1 MSRKQDS
8 KYNAA
13 EAAIVT
19 FVEALGKLA
28 ANADMRTM
36 VRDAGAIS
44 PLVALLVSGT
54 GNVPGLAASVLRDL
68 ALHSGNRTA
77 ILESDGVAQLVRM
90 LHNESKVIASEAAD
104 ALRSLAA
111 NNGAVCKVVRDNGGI
126 KMLVKLAQGGKAAEA
141 ATGAISN
148 IAEADP
154 TSRQEIGDEGGV
166 AVLVS
171 LLVDGL
177 DNVGKEGGRAR
188 DTDWAYSHASEETSK
203 ALVQLSGHSSCVKR
217 MLDASIV
224 GPLVRLLLRAY
235 GHSQT
240 ASSNAASLL
249 VMLLTQHPSE
259 AMVQTLDA
267 FTLARKDESLVVASQ
282 GWSQAF
288 PDLKTLLHAAAE
300 KRLAAVEE
308 GNSSAAIQQAI
319 EIGRAVEIPDER
331 LEAAKATFQ
340 EFQDKRR
347 REKLA
352 AAAEERRSRK
362 EEERQ
367 RQLEREAAEAPAAED
382 VGKRSTRKAALNTG
396 AVKPASHTAALIK
409 KAEILS
415 AQAAQS
421 GTRSSEEQKL
431 AAEAATVTAMEGMNP
446 LVRERMLKKM
456 VRDGVLVPGATGI
469 LAEYATALGLLPSAS
484 LIPAEAQSLTPS
496 GRGALRGQMEYDG
509 NGGYRPKGD
518 LTGLMVSDDANEVQ
532 RRAANRAM
540 EKAKAQAAR
549 NDLASKAM
557 QRRLAMLGGPGKQV
571 PAEGDDYNEE
581 DDDDDDA
588 WTDGSSYDV
597 DEDEDE
603 AAAARAA
610 ALVGLPLGSNGG
622 AQQQPKKGFFGG
634 FFGKK
639 SDPPPNEGDA
649 GAEGPRKRRR
659 RRRRR
664 PKDGET
670 LGLSDGLPTS
680 AISSTA
686 DGFNLPSYMMPMFSK
701 MLVRPDEGQQL
712 FMLGGKDP
720 MKLDAWRKRWENKFT
735 HNDRHIYGAPTGGTT
750 TALGDRAMLDRN
762 KLSDSQS
769 IAGLTESQ
777 YAQLTR
783 GAYSA

>member
-28 ANADMRTM
+28 ANADMRTI

-154 TSRQEIGDEGGV
+154 TSRQEIGDAGGV

-188 DTDWAYSHASEETSK
+188 DTDWAYSNASEETSK

-224 GPLVRLLLRAY
+224 GPLVRLLLRAHR
-235 GHSQT
+235 HSQT
-240 ASSNAASLL
+240 ASGNAASLL
-249 VMLLTQHPSE
+249 VMLLTQHPNE

-288 PDLKTLLHAAAE
+288 PDLRTLLHAASE
-300 KRLAAVEE
+300 KRLALVEE

-319 EIGRAVEIPDER
+319 EIGRAVEMPDER
-331 LEAAKATFQ
+331 LDAAKATFQ

-352 AAAEERRSRK
+352 AAAEERRLRK

-382 VGKRSTRKAALNTG
+382 VGKRSNRKAALNTG
-396 AVKPASHTAALIK
+396 AVKPASQTAALIK

-415 AQAAQS
+415 AQAAQ
-421 GTRSSEEQKL
+421 GGARSSEEQKL

-518 LTGLMVSDDANEVQ
+518 LMGLMVSDDGNEVQ

-557 QRRLAMLGGPGKQV
+557 QRRLAMLGGLGNQV
-571 PAEGDDYNEE
+571 PAEGDEE
-581 DDDDDDA
+581 DDDDDA

-597 DEDEDE
+597 DEEEEE

-622 AQQQPKKGFFGG
+622 AQQQPKKSFFGG

-639 SDPPPNEGDA
+639 SDPSPNEGDA
-649 GAEGPRKRRR
+649 GAEGTRKRRR

-670 LGLSDGLPTS
+670 LCLSDGLPTS
-680 AISSTA
+680 ALSSTA

-720 MKLDAWRKRWENKFT
+720 MKLEAWRKRWENKFT

-750 TALGDRAMLDRN
+750 TALGDRSMLDRN
-762 KLSDSQS
+762 KLSESQS

-783 GAYSA
+783 SAYSA

>member
-28 ANADMRTM
+28 ANADMRTI

-154 TSRQEIGDEGGV
+154 TSRQEIGDAGGV

-188 DTDWAYSHASEETSK
+188 DTDWAYSNASEETSK

-224 GPLVRLLLRAY
+224 GPLVRLLLRAHR
-235 GHSQT
+235 HSQT
-240 ASSNAASLL
+240 ASGNAASLL
-249 VMLLTQHPSE
+249 VMLLTQHPNE

-288 PDLKTLLHAAAE
+288 PDLRTLLHAAAE

-319 EIGRAVEIPDER
+319 EIGRAVEMPDER
-331 LEAAKATFQ
+331 LDAAKATFQ

-352 AAAEERRSRK
+352 AAAEERRLRK

-382 VGKRSTRKAALNTG
+382 VGKRSNRKAALNTG
-396 AVKPASHTAALIK
+396 AVKPASQTAALIK

-415 AQAAQS
+415 AQAAQ
-421 GTRSSEEQKL
+421 GGARSSEEQKL

-518 LTGLMVSDDANEVQ
+518 LMGLMVSDDGNEVQ

-557 QRRLAMLGGPGKQV
+557 QRRLAMLGGLGNQV
-571 PAEGDDYNEE
+571 PAEGDEE
-581 DDDDDDA
+581 DDDDDA

-597 DEDEDE
+597 DEEEEE

-622 AQQQPKKGFFGG
+622 AQQQPKKSFFGG

-639 SDPPPNEGDA
+639 SDPSPNEGDA
-649 GAEGPRKRRR
+649 GAEGTRKRRR

-670 LGLSDGLPTS
+670 LCLSDGLPTS
-680 AISSTA
+680 ALSSTA

-720 MKLDAWRKRWENKFT
+720 MKLEAWRKRWENKFT

-750 TALGDRAMLDRN
+750 TALGDRSMLDRN
-762 KLSDSQS
+762 KLSESQS

-783 GAYSA
+783 SAYSA

>member
-1 MSRKQDS
+1 M
-8 KYNAA
+8 
-13 EAAIVT
+13 T

-154 TSRQEIGDEGGV
+154 TSRQEIGDAGGV

-188 DTDWAYSHASEETSK
+188 DTDWAYSNASEETSK

-224 GPLVRLLLRAY
+224 GPLVRLLLRAHR
-235 GHSQT
+235 HSQT

-288 PDLKTLLHAAAE
+288 PDLRTLLHAAAE
-300 KRLAAVEE
+300 KRLVAVEE

-319 EIGRAVEIPDER
+319 EIGRAVEMPDER
-331 LEAAKATFQ
+331 LDAAKATFQ

-352 AAAEERRSRK
+352 AAAEERRLRK

-382 VGKRSTRKAALNTG
+382 VGKRSNRKAALNTG
-396 AVKPASHTAALIK
+396 AVKPASQTAALIK

-415 AQAAQS
+415 AQAAQ
-421 GTRSSEEQKL
+421 GGARSSEEQKL

-518 LTGLMVSDDANEVQ
+518 LMGLMVSDDGNEVQ

-557 QRRLAMLGGPGKQV
+557 QRRLAMLGGLGNQV
-571 PAEGDDYNEE
+571 PAEGDEE
-581 DDDDDDA
+581 DDDDDA

-597 DEDEDE
+597 DEEEEE

-622 AQQQPKKGFFGG
+622 AQQQPKKSFFGG

-639 SDPPPNEGDA
+639 SDPSPNEGDA
-649 GAEGPRKRRR
+649 GAEGTRKRRR

-670 LGLSDGLPTS
+670 LCLSDGLPTS
-680 AISSTA
+680 ALSSTA

-720 MKLDAWRKRWENKFT
+720 MKLEAWRKRWENKFT

-750 TALGDRAMLDRN
+750 TALGDRSMLDRN
-762 KLSDSQS
+762 KLSESQS

-783 GAYSA
+783 SAYSA

>member
-1 MSRKQDS
+1 M
-8 KYNAA
+8 
-13 EAAIVT
+13 T

-154 TSRQEIGDEGGV
+154 TSRQEIGDAGGV

-188 DTDWAYSHASEETSK
+188 DTDWAYSNASEETSK

-224 GPLVRLLLRAY
+224 GPLVRLLLRAHR
-235 GHSQT
+235 HSQT

-288 PDLKTLLHAAAE
+288 PDLRTLLHAAAE

-319 EIGRAVEIPDER
+319 EIGRAVEMPDER
-331 LEAAKATFQ
+331 LDAAKATFQ

-352 AAAEERRSRK
+352 AAAEERRLRK

-382 VGKRSTRKAALNTG
+382 VGKRSNRKAALNTG
-396 AVKPASHTAALIK
+396 AVKPASQTAALIK

-415 AQAAQS
+415 AQAAQ
-421 GTRSSEEQKL
+421 GGARSSEEQKL

-518 LTGLMVSDDANEVQ
+518 LMGLMVSDDGNEVQ

-557 QRRLAMLGGPGKQV
+557 QRRLAMLGGLGNQV
-571 PAEGDDYNEE
+571 PAEGDEE
-581 DDDDDDA
+581 DDDDDA

-597 DEDEDE
+597 DEEEEE

-622 AQQQPKKGFFGG
+622 AQQQPKKSVFGG

-639 SDPPPNEGDA
+639 SDPSPNEGDA
-649 GAEGPRKRRR
+649 GAEGTRKRRR

-670 LGLSDGLPTS
+670 LCLSDGLPTS
-680 AISSTA
+680 ALSSTA

-720 MKLDAWRKRWENKFT
+720 MKLEAWRKRWENKFT

-750 TALGDRAMLDRN
+750 TALGDRSMLDRN
-762 KLSDSQS
+762 KLSESQS

-777 YAQLTR
+777 YESQYAQLTR
-783 GAYSA
+783 SAYSA

>member
-1 MSRKQDS
+1 M
-8 KYNAA
+8 
-13 EAAIVT
+13 T

-154 TSRQEIGDEGGV
+154 TSRQEIGDAGGV

-188 DTDWAYSHASEETSK
+188 DTDWAYSNASEETSK

-224 GPLVRLLLRAY
+224 GPLVRLLLRAHR
-235 GHSQT
+235 HSQT

-288 PDLKTLLHAAAE
+288 PDLRTLLHAAAE

-319 EIGRAVEIPDER
+319 EIGRAVEMPDER
-331 LEAAKATFQ
+331 LDAAKATFQ

-352 AAAEERRSRK
+352 AAAEERRLRK

-382 VGKRSTRKAALNTG
+382 VGKRSNRKAALNTG
-396 AVKPASHTAALIK
+396 AVKPASQTAALIK

-415 AQAAQS
+415 AQAAQ
-421 GTRSSEEQKL
+421 GGARSSEEQKL

-518 LTGLMVSDDANEVQ
+518 LMGLMVSDDGNEVQ

-557 QRRLAMLGGPGKQV
+557 QRRLAMLGGLGNQV
-571 PAEGDDYNEE
+571 PAEGDEE
-581 DDDDDDA
+581 DDDDDA

-597 DEDEDE
+597 DEEEEE

-622 AQQQPKKGFFGG
+622 AQQQPKKSFFGG

-639 SDPPPNEGDA
+639 SDPSPNEGDA
-649 GAEGPRKRRR
+649 GAEGTRKRRR

-670 LGLSDGLPTS
+670 LCLSDGLPTS
-680 AISSTA
+680 ALSSTA

-720 MKLDAWRKRWENKFT
+720 MKLEAWRKRWENKFT

-750 TALGDRAMLDRN
+750 TALGDRSMLDRN
-762 KLSDSQS
+762 KLSESQS
-769 IAGLTESQ
+769 IAGLSESQ

-783 GAYSA
+783 SAYSA

>member
-1 MSRKQDS
+1 M
-8 KYNAA
+8 
-13 EAAIVT
+13 T

-154 TSRQEIGDEGGV
+154 TSRQEIGDAGGV

-188 DTDWAYSHASEETSK
+188 DTDWAYSNASEETSK

-224 GPLVRLLLRAY
+224 GPLVRLLLRAHR
-235 GHSQT
+235 HSQT

-288 PDLKTLLHAAAE
+288 PDLRTLLHAAAE

-319 EIGRAVEIPDER
+319 EIGRAVEMPDER
-331 LEAAKATFQ
+331 LDAAKATFQ

-352 AAAEERRSRK
+352 AAAEERRLRK

-382 VGKRSTRKAALNTG
+382 VGKRSNRKAALNTG
-396 AVKPASHTAALIK
+396 AVKPASQTAALIK

-415 AQAAQS
+415 AQAAQ
-421 GTRSSEEQKL
+421 GGARSSEEQKL

-518 LTGLMVSDDANEVQ
+518 LMGLMVSDDGNEVQ

-557 QRRLAMLGGPGKQV
+557 QRRLAMLGGLGNQV
-571 PAEGDDYNEE
+571 PAEGDEE
-581 DDDDDDA
+581 DDDDDA

-597 DEDEDE
+597 DEEEEE

-622 AQQQPKKGFFGG
+622 AQQQPKKSFFGG

-639 SDPPPNEGDA
+639 SDPSPNEGDA
-649 GAEGPRKRRR
+649 GAEGTRKRRR

-670 LGLSDGLPTS
+670 LCLSDGLPTS
-680 AISSTA
+680 ALSSTA

-720 MKLDAWRKRWENKFT
+720 MKLEAWRKRWENKFT

-750 TALGDRAMLDRN
+750 TALGDRSMLDRN
-762 KLSDSQS
+762 KLSESQS

-777 YAQLTR
+777 YESQYAQLSR
-783 GAYSA
+783 SAYSA